1 MSVDLIKNNMP
12 TRRVEDL
19 RIWIEARLFVK
30 EIYILMRENRDFGFK
45 DQIQRAS
52 VSIMNNIAEGF
63 DSGSDAKFINFLNIA
78 KGSCSEV
85 KSMLYLCEDLEYC
98 SIKERERLHAQLFN
112 ISSGIYK
119 FIEYL
124 KKRAVSSLQSR
135 DNSQETTVNCI
146 TPDGKSIVGR
156 LLSVV
161 RRSLTVVR
169 CPLSVVGVAPSVDR
183 CPLSVD
189 RL

>member
-1 MSVDLIKNNMP
+1 MVIFNVPLSHHSGWQSVVSCPLSGIASPLSIIKNNNMP
-12 TRRVEDL
+12 NRRVEDL

-30 EIYILMRENRDFGFK
+30 EIYILMRDNRDFGFK

-98 SIKERERLHAQLFN
+98 STKERERLHAQLFN

-124 KKRAVSSLQSR
+124 KKTG
-135 DNSQETTVNCI
+135 SQ
-146 TPDGKSIVGR
+146 
-156 LLSVV
+156 
-161 RRSLTVVR
+161 
-169 CPLSVVGVAPSVDR
+169 
-183 CPLSVD
+183 
-189 RL
+189 